1 MGYKDDD
8 IEFANRLLTRR
19 EELNDEEVTAW
30 LKEKDHVELLDEI
43 AAIRQKLS
51 GQSYGENS
59 EEEFLYLE
67 KSIYDRKS
75 RRMTLRWSIAASI
88 ILLVGLFV
96 GRTISGVRDIHEEQE
111 LAKSVMQPGT
121 SKAILMMAD
130 GKEVVL
136 EQGQNL
142 NILLNERVRVATSS
156 QGIVYEERGK
166 GMVTE
171 EYNKLTTPIG
181 GEYSLV
187 LSDGTKVFLNADSE
201 LKYPVEFSDGKR
213 IVDLKGEAYFEVHK
227 DSLRPFIVRMN
238 GAEVTVLGTSFNV
251 NTYGDD
257 GQIYTTLVN
266 GSVRVS
272 SMKNKQEE
280 ILKPGMQSVMNVQSG
295 LLTVRKV
302 DVEPYVAWREG
313 RFVFR
318 AMTLDL
324 IMRQLQRWYDF
335 EVFYQNSEL
344 KDYEFR
350 GVIKRDMDLDKV
362 LSVIKVENPLKVVPL
377 IHSNLTPVKFS
388 HSPFCLF
395 LFSSY
400 SSCPLCRVLH

>member
-8 IEFANRLLTRR
+8 IEFANRLLARR

-51 GQSYGENS
+51 GQSYGENG

-96 GRTISGVRDIHEEQE
+96 GRTINGVRDIHEEQE

-142 NILLNERVRVATSS
+142 NILLNERVRGATSS
-156 QGIVYEERGK
+156 QGIVYEEYGK

-171 EYNKLTTPIG
+171 EYNKLTTPVG

-272 SMKNKQEE
+272 SVKNGQAEV
-280 ILKPGMQSVMNVQSG
+280 LKPGMQSVMDVQSG
-295 LLTVRKV
+295 QLTVREV

-335 EVFYQNSEL
+335 EVFYQNPEL

-362 LSVIKVENPLKVVPL
+362 LSVIKVTTNVDFEVKGKV
-377 IHSNLTPVKFS
+377 ITIIK
-388 HSPFCLF
+388 
-395 LFSSY
+395 
-400 SSCPLCRVLH
+400 R

>member
-1 MGYKDDD
+1 MDYKDDD
-8 IEFANRLLTRR
+8 IEFANRLLARR

-51 GQSYGENS
+51 RQSYGES
-59 EEEFLYLE
+59 GEEEFLYLE

-156 QGIVYEERGK
+156 QGIVYEEHGK

-171 EYNKLTTPIG
+171 EYNKLTTPVG

-238 GAEVTVLGTSFNV
+238 GAEVIVLGTSFNV

-362 LSVIKVENPLKVVPL
+362 LSVIKATTNVDFEVKGKV
-377 IHSNLTPVKFS
+377 ITIIK
-388 HSPFCLF
+388 
-395 LFSSY
+395 
-400 SSCPLCRVLH
+400 R

>member
-1 MGYKDDD
+1 M
-8 IEFANRLLTRR
+8 
-19 EELNDEEVTAW
+19 
-30 LKEKDHVELLDEI
+30 KEKDHVELLDEI
-43 AAIRQKLS
+43 VAIRQKLS

-156 QGIVYEERGK
+156 QGIVYEEYGK

-227 DSLRPFIVRMN
+227 DSLRPFIVRIN

-362 LSVIKVENPLKVVPL
+362 LSVIKATTNVDFL
-377 IHSNLTPVKFS
+377 IG
-388 HSPFCLF
+388 
-395 LFSSY
+395 
-400 SSCPLCRVLH
+400 

>member
-1 MGYKDDD
+1 MSYKDDD

-30 LKEKDHVELLDEI
+30 LKEKNHVELLDEI
-43 AAIRQKLS
+43 AASRQKLS
-51 GQSYGENS
+51 GQSYGENG
-59 EEEFLYLE
+59 EEEFLHLE
-67 KSIYDRKS
+67 KSIYDQKS

-96 GRTISGVRDIHEEQE
+96 GRTINGVRDMHEEQE
-111 LAKSVMQPGT
+111 LAKNVMQPGT

-142 NILLNERVRVATSS
+142 NILLNERVRVATSNR
-156 QGIVYEERGK
+156 GIVYEEHGK
-166 GMVTE
+166 GVVTE

-227 DSLRPFIVRMN
+227 DSLRPFVVRVN

-266 GSVRVS
+266 GAVRVS
-272 SMKNKQEE
+272 SVKNGQAEV
-280 ILKPGMQSVMNVQSG
+280 LKPGMQSVMDVQSG
-295 LLTVRKV
+295 QLTVREV

-335 EVFYQNSEL
+335 EVFYQNPEL

-362 LSVIKVENPLKVVPL
+362 LSVIKVTTNVDFEVKGKV
-377 IHSNLTPVKFS
+377 ITIIK
-388 HSPFCLF
+388 
-395 LFSSY
+395 
-400 SSCPLCRVLH
+400 R

>member
-1 MGYKDDD
+1 MDYKDDD
-8 IEFANRLLTRR
+8 IEFANRLLARR

-156 QGIVYEERGK
+156 QGIVYEEHGK

-171 EYNKLTTPIG
+171 EYNKLTTPVG

-266 GSVRVS
+266 GSVRVA

-280 ILKPGMQSVMNVQSG
+280 MLKPGMQSVMNVQSG
-295 LLTVRKV
+295 LLTVREV

-362 LSVIKVENPLKVVPL
+362 LSVIKATTNVDFEVKGKV
-377 IHSNLTPVKFS
+377 ITIIK
-388 HSPFCLF
+388 
-395 LFSSY
+395 
-400 SSCPLCRVLH
+400 R

>member
-1 MGYKDDD
+1 MDYKDDD
-8 IEFANRLLTRR
+8 IEFANRLLARR

-51 GQSYGENS
+51 RQSYGES
-59 EEEFLYLE
+59 GEEEFLYLE

-227 DSLRPFIVRMN
+227 DSLRSFIVRMN

-362 LSVIKVENPLKVVPL
+362 LSVIKATTNVDFEVKGKVVT
-377 IHSNLTPVKFS
+377 IIK
-388 HSPFCLF
+388 
-395 LFSSY
+395 
-400 SSCPLCRVLH
+400 R

>member
-1 MGYKDDD
+1 MDYKDDD
-8 IEFANRLLTRR
+8 IEFANRLLARR

-51 GQSYGENS
+51 RQSYGES
-59 EEEFLYLE
+59 GEEEFLYLE

-156 QGIVYEERGK
+156 QGIVYEEHGK

-171 EYNKLTTPIG
+171 EYNKLTTPVG

-266 GSVRVS
+266 GSVRVA

-280 ILKPGMQSVMNVQSG
+280 MLKPGMQSVMNVQSG
-295 LLTVRKV
+295 LLTVREV

-362 LSVIKVENPLKVVPL
+362 LSVIKATTNVDFEVKGKV
-377 IHSNLTPVKFS
+377 ITIIK
-388 HSPFCLF
+388 
-395 LFSSY
+395 
-400 SSCPLCRVLH
+400 R

>member
-156 QGIVYEERGK
+156 QGIVYEEHGK

-171 EYNKLTTPIG
+171 EYNKLTTPVG

-227 DSLRPFIVRMN
+227 DSLRPFIVRTN
-238 GAEVTVLGTSFNV
+238 GAEVIVLGTSFNV

-362 LSVIKVENPLKVVPL
+362 LSVIKATTNVDFEVKGKV
-377 IHSNLTPVKFS
+377 ITIIK
-388 HSPFCLF
+388 
-395 LFSSY
+395 
-400 SSCPLCRVLH
+400 R

>member
-8 IEFANRLLTRR
+8 IEFANRLLARR

-51 GQSYGENS
+51 GQSYGENG

-96 GRTISGVRDIHEEQE
+96 GRTINGVRDIHEEQE

-156 QGIVYEERGK
+156 QGIVYEEYGK

-171 EYNKLTTPIG
+171 EYNKLTTPVG

-238 GAEVTVLGTSFNV
+238 GAEVTVLGTSFNE

-257 GQIYTTLVN
+257 GQI

-272 SMKNKQEE
+272 SVKNGQAEV
-280 ILKPGMQSVMNVQSG
+280 LKPGMQSVMDVQSG
-295 LLTVRKV
+295 QLTVREV

-335 EVFYQNSEL
+335 EVFYQNPEL

-362 LSVIKVENPLKVVPL
+362 LSVIKVTTNVDFEVKGKV
-377 IHSNLTPVKFS
+377 ITIIK
-388 HSPFCLF
+388 
-395 LFSSY
+395 
-400 SSCPLCRVLH
+400 R

>member
-1 MGYKDDD
+1 MDYKDDD
-8 IEFANRLLTRR
+8 IEFANRLLARR

-156 QGIVYEERGK
+156 QGIVYEEHGK

-227 DSLRPFIVRMN
+227 DSLRSFIVRMN

-362 LSVIKVENPLKVVPL
+362 LSVIKATTNVDFEVKGKV
-377 IHSNLTPVKFS
+377 ITIIK
-388 HSPFCLF
+388 
-395 LFSSY
+395 
-400 SSCPLCRVLH
+400 R

>member
-1 MGYKDDD
+1 MDYKNDD

-51 GQSYGENS
+51 GQSYGEND
-59 EEEFLYLE
+59 EEEFLHLE
-67 KSIYDRKS
+67 KSIYDQKS

-96 GRTISGVRDIHEEQE
+96 GRTINEVRDMHEEQE
-111 LAKSVMQPGT
+111 LAKNVMQPGT

-156 QGIVYEERGK
+156 QGIVYEEHGK

-171 EYNKLTTPIG
+171 EYNKLTTPVG

-227 DSLRPFIVRMN
+227 DSLRPFVVRMN

-272 SMKNKQEE
+272 SVKNGQAEV
-280 ILKPGMQSVMNVQSG
+280 LKPGMQSVMDVQSG
-295 LLTVRKV
+295 QLTVREV

-318 AMTLDL
+318 TMTLDL

-335 EVFYQNSEL
+335 EVFYQNPEL

-362 LSVIKVENPLKVVPL
+362 LSVIKVTTNVDFEVKGKV
-377 IHSNLTPVKFS
+377 ITIIK
-388 HSPFCLF
+388 
-395 LFSSY
+395 
-400 SSCPLCRVLH
+400 R

>member
-1 MGYKDDD
+1 MDYKNDD

-30 LKEKDHVELLDEI
+30 LKEKNHVELLDEI

-51 GQSYGENS
+51 GQSYGEND
-59 EEEFLYLE
+59 EEEFLHLE
-67 KSIYDRKS
+67 KSIYDQKS

-96 GRTISGVRDIHEEQE
+96 GRTINGVRDMHEEQE
-111 LAKSVMQPGT
+111 LAKNVMQPGT

-156 QGIVYEERGK
+156 QGIVYEEHGK
-166 GMVTE
+166 GVVTE

-227 DSLRPFIVRMN
+227 DSLRPFVVRVN

-266 GSVRVS
+266 GAVRVS
-272 SMKNKQEE
+272 SVKNGQAEV
-280 ILKPGMQSVMNVQSG
+280 LKPGMQSVMDVQSG
-295 LLTVRKV
+295 QLTVREV

-318 AMTLDL
+318 TMTLDL

-335 EVFYQNSEL
+335 EVFYQNPEL

-362 LSVIKVENPLKVVPL
+362 LSVIKVTTNVDFEVKGKV
-377 IHSNLTPVKFS
+377 ITIIK
-388 HSPFCLF
+388 
-395 LFSSY
+395 
-400 SSCPLCRVLH
+400 R

>member
-156 QGIVYEERGK
+156 QGIVYEEYGK

-171 EYNKLTTPIG
+171 EYNKLTTPVG

-272 SMKNKQEE
+272 SVKNGQAEV
-280 ILKPGMQSVMNVQSG
+280 LKPGMQSVMNVQSG

-362 LSVIKVENPLKVVPL
+362 LSVIKATTNVDFEVKGKV
-377 IHSNLTPVKFS
+377 ITIIK
-388 HSPFCLF
+388 
-395 LFSSY
+395 
-400 SSCPLCRVLH
+400 R

>member
-8 IEFANRLLTRR
+8 IEFANRLLARR

-96 GRTISGVRDIHEEQE
+96 GRTINGVRDIHEEQE

-156 QGIVYEERGK
+156 QGIVYEEYGK

-362 LSVIKVENPLKVVPL
+362 LSVIKATTNVDFEVKGKV
-377 IHSNLTPVKFS
+377 ITIIK
-388 HSPFCLF
+388 
-395 LFSSY
+395 
-400 SSCPLCRVLH
+400 R

>member
-30 LKEKDHVELLDEI
+30 LKEKNHVELLDEI

-51 GQSYGENS
+51 GQSYGENG
-59 EEEFLYLE
+59 EEEFLHLE
-67 KSIYDRKS
+67 KSIYDQKS

-96 GRTISGVRDIHEEQE
+96 GRTINGVRDMHEEQE
-111 LAKSVMQPGT
+111 LAKNVMQPGT

-142 NILLNERVRVATSS
+142 NILLNERVRVATSNR
-156 QGIVYEERGK
+156 GIVYEEHGK
-166 GMVTE
+166 GVVTE

-227 DSLRPFIVRMN
+227 DSLRPFVVRVN

-257 GQIYTTLVN
+257 GPIYTTLVN
-266 GSVRVS
+266 GAVRVS
-272 SMKNKQEE
+272 SVKNGQAEV
-280 ILKPGMQSVMNVQSG
+280 LKPGMQSVMDVQSG
-295 LLTVRKV
+295 QLTVREV

-335 EVFYQNSEL
+335 EVFYQNPEL

-362 LSVIKVENPLKVVPL
+362 LSVIKVTTNVDFEVKGKV
-377 IHSNLTPVKFS
+377 ITIIK
-388 HSPFCLF
+388 
-395 LFSSY
+395 
-400 SSCPLCRVLH
+400 R

>member
-1 MGYKDDD
+1 MDYKDDD
-8 IEFANRLLTRR
+8 IEFANRLLARR

-51 GQSYGENS
+51 RQSYGES
-59 EEEFLYLE
+59 GEEEFLYLE

-96 GRTISGVRDIHEEQE
+96 GRTINGVRDIHEEQE

-156 QGIVYEERGK
+156 QGIVYEEHGK

-171 EYNKLTTPIG
+171 EYNKLTTPVG

-238 GAEVTVLGTSFNV
+238 GAKVTVLGTSFNV

-362 LSVIKVENPLKVVPL
+362 LSVIKATTNVDFEVKGKV
-377 IHSNLTPVKFS
+377 ITIIK
-388 HSPFCLF
+388 
-395 LFSSY
+395 
-400 SSCPLCRVLH
+400 R

>member
-1 MGYKDDD
+1 MSYKDDD
-8 IEFANRLLTRR
+8 IEFANRLLARR

-51 GQSYGENS
+51 GQSYGENG

-96 GRTISGVRDIHEEQE
+96 GRTINGVRDIHEEQE

-156 QGIVYEERGK
+156 QGIVYEEYGK

-171 EYNKLTTPIG
+171 EYNKLTTPVG

-266 GSVRVS
+266 GAVRVS
-272 SMKNKQEE
+272 SVKNGQAEV
-280 ILKPGMQSVMNVQSG
+280 LKPGMQSVMDVQSG
-295 LLTVRKV
+295 QLTVREV

-335 EVFYQNSEL
+335 EVFYQNPEL

-362 LSVIKVENPLKVVPL
+362 LSVIKVTTNVDFEVKGKV
-377 IHSNLTPVKFS
+377 ITIIK
-388 HSPFCLF
+388 
-395 LFSSY
+395 
-400 SSCPLCRVLH
+400 R

>member
-51 GQSYGENS
+51 GQSYGENG
-59 EEEFLYLE
+59 EDEFLYLE

-96 GRTISGVRDIHEEQE
+96 GRTINGVRDIHEEQE

-156 QGIVYEERGK
+156 QGIVYEEYGK

-171 EYNKLTTPIG
+171 EYNKLTTPVG

-272 SMKNKQEE
+272 SVKNGQAEV
-280 ILKPGMQSVMNVQSG
+280 LKPGMQSVMDVQSG
-295 LLTVRKV
+295 QLTVREV

-335 EVFYQNSEL
+335 EVFYQNPEL

-362 LSVIKVENPLKVVPL
+362 LSVIKVTTNVDFEVKGKV
-377 IHSNLTPVKFS
+377 ITIIK
-388 HSPFCLF
+388 
-395 LFSSY
+395 
-400 SSCPLCRVLH
+400 R

>member
-8 IEFANRLLTRR
+8 IEFANRLLTQR

-295 LLTVRKV
+295 LLTVREV

-362 LSVIKVENPLKVVPL
+362 LSVIKATTNVDFEVKGKV
-377 IHSNLTPVKFS
+377 ITIIK
-388 HSPFCLF
+388 
-395 LFSSY
+395 
-400 SSCPLCRVLH
+400 R

>member
-1 MGYKDDD
+1 MCYYKNSKKMGYKDDD
-8 IEFANRLLTRR
+8 IEFDNRLLTQR

-227 DSLRPFIVRMN
+227 DSLRPFVVRVN

-266 GSVRVS
+266 GAVRVS
-272 SMKNKQEE
+272 SVKNGQAEV
-280 ILKPGMQSVMNVQSG
+280 LKPGMQSVMDVQSG
-295 LLTVRKV
+295 QLTVREV

-335 EVFYQNSEL
+335 EVFYQNPEL

-362 LSVIKVENPLKVVPL
+362 LSVIKVTTNVDFEVKGKV
-377 IHSNLTPVKFS
+377 ITIIK
-388 HSPFCLF
+388 
-395 LFSSY
+395 
-400 SSCPLCRVLH
+400 R

>member
-8 IEFANRLLTRR
+8 IEFANRLLTQR

-362 LSVIKVENPLKVVPL
+362 LSVIKATTNVDFEVKGKV
-377 IHSNLTPVKFS
+377 ITIIK
-388 HSPFCLF
+388 
-395 LFSSY
+395 
-400 SSCPLCRVLH
+400 R

>member
-1 MGYKDDD
+1 MDYKNDD

-51 GQSYGENS
+51 GQSYGENG
-59 EEEFLYLE
+59 EEEFQHLE
-67 KSIYDRKS
+67 KSIYDQKS

-96 GRTISGVRDIHEEQE
+96 GRTINEVRDMHEEQV
-111 LAKSVMQPGT
+111 LVKNVMQPGT

-362 LSVIKVENPLKVVPL
+362 LSVIKATTNVDFEVKGKV
-377 IHSNLTPVKFS
+377 ITIIK
-388 HSPFCLF
+388 
-395 LFSSY
+395 
-400 SSCPLCRVLH
+400 R

>member
-1 MGYKDDD
+1 MDYKDDE
-8 IEFANRLLTRR
+8 IEFANRLLARR

-51 GQSYGENS
+51 RQSYGES
-59 EEEFLYLE
+59 GEEEFLYLE

-156 QGIVYEERGK
+156 QGIVYEEHGK

-171 EYNKLTTPIG
+171 EYNKLTTPVG

-227 DSLRPFIVRMN
+227 DSLRSFIVRMN

-362 LSVIKVENPLKVVPL
+362 LSVIKATTNVDFEVKGKV
-377 IHSNLTPVKFS
+377 ITIIK
-388 HSPFCLF
+388 
-395 LFSSY
+395 
-400 SSCPLCRVLH
+400 R

>member
-171 EYNKLTTPIG
+171 EYNKLTTPVG

-227 DSLRPFIVRMN
+227 DSLRPFIVRIN

-272 SMKNKQEE
+272 AMKNKQEE

-362 LSVIKVENPLKVVPL
+362 LSVIKATTNVDFEVKGKV
-377 IHSNLTPVKFS
+377 ITIIK
-388 HSPFCLF
+388 
-395 LFSSY
+395 
-400 SSCPLCRVLH
+400 R

>member
-8 IEFANRLLTRR
+8 IEFANRLLARR

-51 GQSYGENS
+51 GQSYGKNG

-156 QGIVYEERGK
+156 QGIVYEEHGK

-227 DSLRPFIVRMN
+227 DSLRPFIVRIN

-362 LSVIKVENPLKVVPL
+362 LSVIKATTNVDFEVKGKV
-377 IHSNLTPVKFS
+377 ITIIK
-388 HSPFCLF
+388 
-395 LFSSY
+395 
-400 SSCPLCRVLH
+400 R

>member
-1 MGYKDDD
+1 MDYKNDD

-51 GQSYGENS
+51 GQSYGENG
-59 EEEFLYLE
+59 EEEFQHLE
-67 KSIYDRKS
+67 KSIYDQKS

-96 GRTISGVRDIHEEQE
+96 GRTINGVRDMHEEQE
-111 LAKSVMQPGT
+111 LAKNVMQPGT

-156 QGIVYEERGK
+156 QGIVYEEHGK

-171 EYNKLTTPIG
+171 EYNKLTTPVG

-266 GSVRVS
+266 GAVRVS
-272 SMKNKQEE
+272 SVKNGQAEV
-280 ILKPGMQSVMNVQSG
+280 LKPGMQSVMDVQSG
-295 LLTVRKV
+295 QLTVREV

-335 EVFYQNSEL
+335 EVFYQNPEL

-362 LSVIKVENPLKVVPL
+362 LSVIKVTTNVDFEVKGKV
-377 IHSNLTPVKFS
+377 ITIIK
-388 HSPFCLF
+388 
-395 LFSSY
+395 
-400 SSCPLCRVLH
+400 R

>member
-1 MGYKDDD
+1 MSYKDDD

-30 LKEKDHVELLDEI
+30 LKEKNHVELLDEI

-51 GQSYGENS
+51 GQSYGENG
-59 EEEFLYLE
+59 EEEFLHLE
-67 KSIYDRKS
+67 KSIYDQKS

-96 GRTISGVRDIHEEQE
+96 GRTINGVRDMHEEQE
-111 LAKSVMQPGT
+111 LAKNVMQPGT

-142 NILLNERVRVATSS
+142 NILLNERVRVATSNR
-156 QGIVYEERGK
+156 GIVYEEHGK
-166 GMVTE
+166 GVVTE

-227 DSLRPFIVRMN
+227 DSLRPFVVRVN

-266 GSVRVS
+266 GAVRVS
-272 SMKNKQEE
+272 SVKNGQAEV
-280 ILKPGMQSVMNVQSG
+280 LKPGMQSVMDVQSG
-295 LLTVRKV
+295 QLTVREV
-302 DVEPYVAWREG
+302 DVEPYVAWGEG

-335 EVFYQNSEL
+335 EVFYQNPEL

-362 LSVIKVENPLKVVPL
+362 LSVIKVTTNVDFEVKGKV
-377 IHSNLTPVKFS
+377 ITIIK
-388 HSPFCLF
+388 
-395 LFSSY
+395 
-400 SSCPLCRVLH
+400 R

>member
-1 MGYKDDD
+1 MDYKDDD
-8 IEFANRLLTRR
+8 IEFANRLLARR

-51 GQSYGENS
+51 RQSYGES
-59 EEEFLYLE
+59 GEEEFLYLE

-121 SKAILMMAD
+121 TKAILMMAD

-156 QGIVYEERGK
+156 QGIVYEEHGK

-171 EYNKLTTPIG
+171 EYNKLTTPVG

-344 KDYEFR
+344 KDYEFW

-362 LSVIKVENPLKVVPL
+362 LSVIKATTNVDFEVKGKV
-377 IHSNLTPVKFS
+377 ITIIK
-388 HSPFCLF
+388 
-395 LFSSY
+395 
-400 SSCPLCRVLH
+400 R

>member
-1 MGYKDDD
+1 MSYKDDD
-8 IEFANRLLTRR
+8 IEFANRLLARR

-51 GQSYGENS
+51 GQSYGEND
-59 EEEFLYLE
+59 EEEFLHLE
-67 KSIYDRKS
+67 KNIYEQKS

-96 GRTISGVRDIHEEQE
+96 GRTINGVRDMHEEQE
-111 LAKSVMQPGT
+111 LAKNVMQPGT
-121 SKAILMMAD
+121 LKAVLMMAD

-142 NILLNERVRVATSS
+142 NILLNERVRVATSNR
-156 QGIVYEERGK
+156 GIVYEEHGK
-166 GMVTE
+166 GVVTE

-227 DSLRPFIVRMN
+227 DSLRPFVVRVN

-266 GSVRVS
+266 GAVRVS
-272 SMKNKQEE
+272 SVKNGQAEV
-280 ILKPGMQSVMNVQSG
+280 LKPGMQSVMDVQSG
-295 LLTVRKV
+295 QLTVREV

-335 EVFYQNSEL
+335 EVFYQNPEL

-362 LSVIKVENPLKVVPL
+362 LSVIKVTTNVDFEVKGKV
-377 IHSNLTPVKFS
+377 ITIIK
-388 HSPFCLF
+388 
-395 LFSSY
+395 
-400 SSCPLCRVLH
+400 R

>member
-1 MGYKDDD
+1 MCYYKNSKKMGYKDDD

-227 DSLRPFIVRMN
+227 DSLRPFVVRVN

-335 EVFYQNSEL
+335 EVFYQNPEL

-362 LSVIKVENPLKVVPL
+362 LSVIKVTTNVDFEVKGKV
-377 IHSNLTPVKFS
+377 ITIIK
-388 HSPFCLF
+388 
-395 LFSSY
+395 
-400 SSCPLCRVLH
+400 R

>member
-1 MGYKDDD
+1 MDYKNDD

-51 GQSYGENS
+51 GQNYGEND
-59 EEEFLYLE
+59 EEEFLHLE
-67 KSIYDRKS
+67 KSIYDQKS

-96 GRTISGVRDIHEEQE
+96 GRTINGVRDMHEEQV
-111 LAKSVMQPGT
+111 LVKNVMQPGT

-362 LSVIKVENPLKVVPL
+362 LSVIKATTNVDFEVKGKV
-377 IHSNLTPVKFS
+377 ITIIK
-388 HSPFCLF
+388 
-395 LFSSY
+395 
-400 SSCPLCRVLH
+400 R

>member
-51 GQSYGENS
+51 GQSYGENG

-96 GRTISGVRDIHEEQE
+96 GRTINGVRDIHEEQE

-142 NILLNERVRVATSS
+142 NILLNERVRVATSNR
-156 QGIVYEERGK
+156 GIVYEEHGK
-166 GMVTE
+166 GVVTE

-227 DSLRPFIVRMN
+227 DSLRPFVVRVN

-272 SMKNKQEE
+272 SVKNGQAEV
-280 ILKPGMQSVMNVQSG
+280 LKPGMQSVMDVQSG
-295 LLTVRKV
+295 QLTVREV

-335 EVFYQNSEL
+335 EVFYQNPEL

-362 LSVIKVENPLKVVPL
+362 LSVIKVTTNVDFEVKGKV
-377 IHSNLTPVKFS
+377 ITIIK
-388 HSPFCLF
+388 
-395 LFSSY
+395 
-400 SSCPLCRVLH
+400 R